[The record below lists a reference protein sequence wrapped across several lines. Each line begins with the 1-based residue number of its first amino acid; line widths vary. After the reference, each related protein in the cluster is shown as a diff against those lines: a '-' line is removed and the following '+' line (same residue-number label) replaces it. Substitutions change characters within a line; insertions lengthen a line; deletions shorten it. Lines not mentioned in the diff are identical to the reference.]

1 MKDIL
6 VYEDITGGRHR
17 TIDESLIREADIMVA
32 ALTADLCDIPEIRTV
47 VLLRDARLPPVT
59 GHRKLHT
66 VTVRAERDNTNE
78 VLAHWIEDT
87 DAFWPIAPERE
98 GCLEKLCALCVPD
111 TTDTLNRD
119 QSQYPSRHRS
129 QCQLLNSAPAAIR
142 VTASK
147 YETART
153 LSSADV
159 PCIPAWRTLPA
170 DARRE
175 GCYIVKPDDGAGCV
189 GLQRV
194 HGKSAVCATLNNND
208 DNGDKVVQPYTK
220 GEPLSM
226 SLACYQGRCELL
238 SVNKQVIDWFANE
251 KNGKGEYASLRA
263 CVVGVAADY
272 EKLTDLGNAIA
283 AAIPALK
290 GYVGVDLIVPP
301 ETSGA
306 PDQITV
312 VEINP
317 RLTTAYAGI
326 REAYGYNPAH
336 RILELLTRRSGRR
349 VCDAAP
355 ATKAAG
361 TTGIPQR
368 SSAPPKPVIV
378 RAA

>member
-78 VLAHWIEDT
+78 VLARWVKDT
-87 DAFWPIAPERE
+87 DAFWPIAPERD
-98 GCLEKLCALCVPD
+98 GCLEKLCAMCVPC
-111 TTDTLNRD
+111 TADTLD
-119 QSQYPSRHRS
+119 QYPSRHRP

-153 LSSADV
+153 LSSAGV

-170 DARRE
+170 DVRRE
-175 GCYIVKPDDGAGCV
+175 GCYIVKPDDGAGCM
-189 GLQRV
+189 GLRRV
-194 HGKSAVCATLNNND
+194 HGKNAVCATLNNNGN
-208 DNGDKVVQPYTK
+208 NGDREDRVVQPYIK

-238 SVNKQVIDWFANE
+238 SVNKQVIDWFPGGE
-251 KNGKGEYASLRA
+251 GEYASLRA
-263 CVVGVAADY
+263 CVVGVDADR
-272 EKLTDLGNAIA
+272 ERLTNLGNAIA

-290 GYVGVDLIVPP
+290 GYVGVDLVVSPG
-301 ETSGA
+301 TSGA
-306 PDQITV
+306 PDQMTV

-336 RILELLTRRSGRR
+336 RILELLTRRSGRG
-349 VCDAAP
+349 VCDATP
-355 ATKAAG
+355 ATKGAG
-361 TTGIPQR
+361 MAGMSQQ
-368 SSAPPKPVIV
+368 SSAPPKPVTV